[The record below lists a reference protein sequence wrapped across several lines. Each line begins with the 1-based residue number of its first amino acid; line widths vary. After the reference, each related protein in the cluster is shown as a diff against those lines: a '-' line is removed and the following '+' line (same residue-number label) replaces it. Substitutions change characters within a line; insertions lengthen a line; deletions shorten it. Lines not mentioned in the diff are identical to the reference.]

1 MGAAGGDDQGRS
13 AVSVCALF
21 FFVFFMVVGV
31 LWWGLVGAF
40 GDVFLI

>member
-13 AVSVCALF
+13 AVSVCALVFIF
-21 FFVFFMVVGV
+21 FRVVVGV
-31 LWWGLVGAF
+31 LWWGLVGAI